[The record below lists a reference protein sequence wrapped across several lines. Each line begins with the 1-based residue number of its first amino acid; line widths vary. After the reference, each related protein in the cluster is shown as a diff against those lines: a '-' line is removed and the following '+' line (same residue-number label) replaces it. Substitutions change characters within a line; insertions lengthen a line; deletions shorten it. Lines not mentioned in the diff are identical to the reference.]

1 MTGVQPRIDQLGGYL
16 DIVETQL
23 MREIACRSRAM
34 FEAAGELHDLHR
46 TLCQTLD
53 QIKVSMDRHEVRS
66 IEECGPNEARRL
78 ILHRFSGRMPQIS
91 WAKVKMHHFH
101 DIFPVSYHQQ

>member
-1 MTGVQPRIDQLGGYL
+1 MPPPLFCLVASYSPGVFPALAQTEDEEAGVQPRIDQLGGYL
-16 DIVETQL
+16 DVVETQL

-53 QIKVSMDRHEVRS
+53 QIKVSVKRK
-66 IEECGPNEARRL
+66 CGPTRDATSRYD
-78 ILHRFSGRMPQIS
+78 F
-91 WAKVKMHHFH
+91 
-101 DIFPVSYHQQ
+101 